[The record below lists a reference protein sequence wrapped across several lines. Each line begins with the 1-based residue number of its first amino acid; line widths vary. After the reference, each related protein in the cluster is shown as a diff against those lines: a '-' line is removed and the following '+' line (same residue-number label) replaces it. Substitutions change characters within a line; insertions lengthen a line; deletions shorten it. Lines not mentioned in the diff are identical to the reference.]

1 MILNGED
8 VNRDAA
14 KGENMKCEEN
24 KSLTYGRLV
33 SKQSPV
39 ANVAI
44 MGSTS

>member
-24 KSLTYGRLV
+24 KSLTCGRFV

-39 ANVAI
+39 RVNDLL
-44 MGSTS
+44 MLR